1 MLDGRLF
8 YYDYKDNENYILI
21 ERMQMEQDTAK
32 LKYQGNKVLIDYN
45 QSGVPLL
52 QIDTE
57 PQVTHPNDTKLI
69 IREL

>member
-1 MLDGRLF
+1 M
-8 YYDYKDNENYILI
+8 
-21 ERMQMEQDTAK
+21 
-32 LKYQGNKVLIDYN
+32 IDYN

-69 IREL
+69 VRELQEMMSTLEISDAKIEEG